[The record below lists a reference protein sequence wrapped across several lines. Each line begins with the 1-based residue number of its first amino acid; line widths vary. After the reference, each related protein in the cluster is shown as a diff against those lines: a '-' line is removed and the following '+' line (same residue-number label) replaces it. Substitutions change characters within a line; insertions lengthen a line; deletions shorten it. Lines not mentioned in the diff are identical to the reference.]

1 MEVPETRYASSGD
14 VAIAYQVVGDG
25 PFDVVYAPPHIS
37 HIEIAWEIPGLA
49 AHFRRLAS
57 FCRLIRFDKRGT
69 GMSDRVGSLPTLE
82 TRMDDLRAVMD
93 AVGSERAAIIGV
105 SEGASMA
112 ILFAATYPDRAW
124 ALVLEGAFARTLWAP
139 DYPWGIREE
148 EFERELSEEMQ
159 GWGSREH
166 SLEMAR
172 ELAPSAS
179 PEEWEPLAKMIRQ
192 GASPGAARD
201 LELMSRQID
210 VRHAL
215 PAIRIPTLVLN
226 RTEEDPFQIASAQHL
241 AENIAHASQIQ
252 LPGPDHALFVGD
264 PEGLADQIGAFLA
277 EAWADLPNRSDSTT
291 VLATVLFTDIVGST
305 EKMAEL
311 GDRRWRELL
320 HEHHDTVR
328 RQLARYRGVE
338 MDTAGD
344 GFFARFDGPGR
355 AIQCAKSITG
365 AVASLGIQVR
375 VGLHTGECEIAD
387 GKVAGIAVSIGARIA
402 STASPSEVL
411 VSSTV
416 KDLVAGS
423 GLTFHDRGTHE
434 LKGVP
439 GDWRLY
445 SVANTT

>member
-1 MEVPETRYASSGD
+1 MEAPETRYASSGD
-14 VAIAYQVVGDG
+14 VAIAYQVVGEG
-25 PFDVVYAPPHIS
+25 PFDLVYAPPFIS
-37 HIEIAWEIPGLA
+37 HVELAWEVPSLA

-93 AVGSERAAIIGV
+93 AVGSERAAIMGV
-105 SEGASMA
+105 SEGGSMA
-112 ILFAATYPDRAW
+112 VLFAATYPDRAW

-139 DYPWGIREE
+139 DYPWGIREQD
-148 EFERELSEEMQ
+148 FERELKDEMT
-159 GWGSREH
+159 GWGTREH
-166 SLEMAR
+166 SLEIAQG
-172 ELAPSAS
+172 LAPSAS
-179 PEEWEPLAKMIRQ
+179 PDDWEPLAKMIRQ

-215 PAIRIPTLVLN
+215 PAIQVPTLILN
-226 RTEEDPFQIASAQHL
+226 RAGEDAFQVESARHL
-241 AENIAHASQIQ
+241 VEHIPQSRHIE
-252 LPGPDHALFVGD
+252 LPGSDHALFVGD
-264 PEGLADQIGAFLA
+264 PEGLADRIRGFLTD
-277 EAWADLPNRSDSTT
+277 AWGELPARGEPST

-305 EKMAEL
+305 AKMAEL

-320 HEHHDTVR
+320 HEHHGTVR
-328 RQLARYRGVE
+328 RQLARFRGVE
-338 MDTAGD
+338 IDTAGD

-355 AIQCAKSITG
+355 AIQCAQAITA
-365 AVASLGIQVR
+365 AVAQLGIQVR
-375 VGLHTGECEIAD
+375 AGLHTGECEVAD

-402 STASPSEVL
+402 STADPGEVL

-423 GLTFHDRGTHE
+423 GLGFNDRGTHE

-439 GDWRLY
+439 GHWHLY
-445 SVANTT
+445 SATST

>member
-1 MEVPETRYASSGD
+1 VEVPETRYASSGD
-14 VAIAYQVVGDG
+14 VAIAYQVVGEG
-25 PFDVVYAPPHIS
+25 PFDLVYAPPFIS
-37 HIEIAWEIPGLA
+37 HVELAWEVPSLA
-49 AHFRRLAS
+49 SFFQRLAS
-57 FCRLIRFDKRGT
+57 CCRLIRFDKRGT

-93 AVGSERAAIIGV
+93 AVASERAAIMGV
-105 SEGASMA
+105 SEGGSMA

-139 DYPWGIREE
+139 DYPWGMREE
-148 EFERELSEEMQ
+148 EFERDLRAMQ
-159 GWGSREH
+159 GWGTREH
-166 SLEMAR
+166 SLEIAR
-172 ELAPSAS
+172 ALAPSAS
-179 PEEWEPLAKMIRQ
+179 TDDWEPLARMIRQ

-215 PAIRIPTLVLN
+215 SAIRVPTLVLN
-226 RTEEDPFQIASAQHL
+226 RTEEDPFQVASARHL
-241 AENIAHASQIQ
+241 AAEITEAHQIQ
-252 LPGPDHALFVGD
+252 LPGSDHALFVGD
-264 PEGLADQIGAFLA
+264 PEGLADQIRAFLA
-277 EAWADLPNRSDSTT
+277 ETWADLPQRSESST

-320 HEHHDTVR
+320 HEHHDVVR
-328 RQLARYRGVE
+328 RQLARFRGVE

-355 AIQCAKSITG
+355 AIQCAQAITS
-365 AVASLGIQVR
+365 VVTQLGIQIR
-375 VGLHTGECEIAD
+375 AGLHTGECEVAD

-402 STASPSEVL
+402 STANPSEVL

-416 KDLVAGS
+416 KDLVAGA
-423 GLTFHDRGTHE
+423 GLTFNDRGSHQ

-439 GDWRLY
+439 GEWHLY
-445 SVANTT
+445 SVAADA